1 MVFRYLPGLLSG
13 VRSLTVACVLGAPAL
28 AAPVKPP
35 VVGKAPATRRGA
47 LDAEAAM
54 YLGSPQTEAAVDR
67 GLAYLAKVQAADGS
81 WSGEGNGSDVGIV
94 GLTVMSYLSAGHQ
107 PDRGKYGEVLR
118 KATDYLC
125 KQSQSTGL
133 ICNPARNAGPP
144 MYGHGFATLALA
156 ELWGMTRRPDL
167 RDKLD
172 RAVRLIISTQNSQGG
187 WRYQPR
193 VEDADISVTICQIM
207 ALRAAANA
215 GLAVPEATTDKAIA
229 YVKLCSNKKDG
240 GFVYQGPNGPS
251 GQARTGAGV
260 LALLIMGER
269 ESPECRRGLEYLAK
283 VTPGNFNEHWAYAA
297 YYCTQAMYQ
306 EGGEPWHAWYP
317 KMSSVLLDKQKKEGY
332 WDMEGV
338 GRAYCTAMSI
348 LSLQIPSGLLPVYQR
363 LSPHGEQPRPG
374 APK

>member
-1 MVFRYLPGLLSG
+1 
-13 VRSLTVACVLGAPAL
+13 
-28 AAPVKPP
+28 
-35 VVGKAPATRRGA
+35 
-47 LDAEAAM
+47 M
-54 YLGSPQTEAAVDR
+54 YLGNEKTEAAVDR
-67 GLAYLAKVQAADGS
+67 ALAYLAKVQAVDGS

-94 GLTVMSYLSAGHQ
+94 GLTVMAYLSAGHQ

-125 KQSQSTGL
+125 KQSQPTGL
-133 ICNPARNAGPP
+133 ISNPTRSAGPP

-156 ELWGMTRRPDL
+156 ELWGMTQRPDL

-215 GLAVPEATTDKAIA
+215 GLAVPETTTDRAIA
-229 YVKLCSNKKDG
+229 YVKLCSNKQDG
-240 GFVYQGPNGPS
+240 GFVYQGPRGTS

-260 LALLIMGER
+260 LALLVMGER
-269 ESPECRRGLEYLAK
+269 DSSECRRGLAYLAK
-283 VTPGNFNEHWAYAA
+283 VTPGVFKEHWAYAA

-306 EGGEPWHAWYP
+306 EGGDAWRAWYP
-317 KMSSVLLDKQKKEGY
+317 RMSTVLLEKQKKEGY

-338 GRAYCTAMSI
+338 GRAYCTAMSV
-348 LSLQIPSGLLPVYQR
+348 LTLQIPSGLLPVYQR
-363 LSPHGEQPRPG
+363 LSPRGEQARPG